1 MYLDIIIYVARLW
14 LPKPNI
20 PRSFILKKKK
30 NLSIIE
36 FLPWKI
42 PLLGKVTVREMRNTV
57 CIIIVQIW
65 FGFNYND
72 KILQNS

>member
-20 PRSFILKKKK
+20 PRSFIFKKK
-30 NLSIIE
+30 NHSIIE